1 MPFYEYQCSQCEH
14 ITEVLQNVGDDKAPA
29 CEKCG
34 STEMKKLMSVAGVQK
49 SAGRASAS
57 APSCPTCA
65 PGGSC
70 GI

>member
-14 ITEVLQNVGDDKAPA
+14 ITEVLQTLGDDKAPA

-34 STEMKKLMSVAGVQK
+34 SADVKKVMSIAGVQK
-49 SAGRASAS
+49 SASVAPASP
-57 APSCPTCA
+57 PSCTSCC
-65 PGGSC
+65 PGGTC